1 MKHRLILK
9 IITSRLLKI
18 IQTAPLTWNILS
30 RGMFWPLCVMGL
42 IRRRYM
48 NGFLV
53 WLNISQVETMSLS
66 QLYVRW
72 NVWEV
77 DWITEIYYHN
87 SYTFRPNYISEKLAL
102 TVCVCVS
109 HQLTS
114 GYRIHRL
121 QPIGYIYHIKVLY
134 CYWQFWILRITKL

>member
-30 RGMFWPLCVMGL
+30 RCMFWPLCVMC
-42 IRRRYM
+42 IHRSDKKKIHERF
-48 NGFLV
+48 FLV

-66 QLYVRW
+66 LLYVRW

-114 GYRIHRL
+114 GYRI
-121 QPIGYIYHIKVLY
+121 QVLY
-134 CYWQFWILRITKL
+134 CYWQFWILRITKLWYA